1 VSHSDPTYVGNVQAV
16 TGALVRVRLREDLL
30 SALLL
35 VKGQSHRV
43 GQVGAFLRIP
53 LGYVQL
59 YGVCTEVGASAA
71 PPNMTFTGADGQGRW
86 LAIALF
92 GETIGEHF
100 ERGVSQFPTIDDE
113 VHLVT
118 AEDLRIIYGETA
130 GDDHLEIGHIASS
143 SGIAGGLGLN
153 KLLTRHCAVVGSTGS
168 GKSNMVGVLLEAL
181 ANPNLPSARVLV
193 IDPHG
198 EYASSVGTSGR
209 VFRVTPEST
218 DEQRL
223 FVPFWAL
230 PFDEFCDIALGQ
242 MQPGAE
248 SAVRDEVTA
257 RKMAAAAHLR
267 QRPPEEAVTADSPIP
282 FCIRQLWFDLDD
294 YERRTLADRTT
305 GRAAVLVRPGN
316 PDTLLSNIYPDPATG
331 NTAPFVGPR
340 RGISRQL
347 EVLRSRLSD
356 GRFRFLFSPGDRLT
370 PTEDGSINGDLHE
383 LAASWVGHDRPITV
397 LDVSGLPS
405 EVRGA
410 IIGTTL
416 RIVYD
421 LLFWSGDLPI
431 AGKQQPLLI
440 VLEEAHLYLPE
451 GTKSAAH
458 RTVTKIAKEGRKYG
472 VGLLVVTQR
481 PSEIDHTVLSQCG
494 TLVSLRLTNSGDRSV
509 VAAAMPDDLAGLSSM
524 LPALRTGEA
533 LVVGE
538 AVPIPTRIRIRRAR
552 QKIEGSDPHVSDAW
566 AVDPRPDSAHYST
579 AVARWRAQSL
589 VTELTDDEQVVS
601 DG

>member
-1 VSHSDPTYVGNVQAV
+1 MSHSDPTYVGDVQAV

-35 VKGQSHRV
+35 VEGQSHRV

-59 YGVCTEVGASAA
+59 YGVCTEVGATAA
-71 PPNMTFTGADGQGRW
+71 PPNMTFTGAEGQGRW
-86 LAIALF
+86 LALALF
-92 GETIGEHF
+92 GETIGKHF
-100 ERGVSQFPTIDDE
+100 ERGVSQFPTINDE

-118 AEDLRIIYGETA
+118 ADDLRIIYGETV
-130 GDDHLEIGHIASS
+130 GEDHLAIGHIAST

-153 KLLTRHCAVVGSTGS
+153 KLLTRHCAVVGSTGT

-181 ANPNLPSARVLV
+181 ADPGLPSARVLV

-198 EYASSVGTSGR
+198 EYATAVGTTGR
-209 VFRVTPEST
+209 VFRVTPESA
-218 DEQRL
+218 DDQRL
-223 FVPFWAL
+223 SVPFWAL
-230 PFDEFCDIALGQ
+230 PFDELCDIALGQ

-257 RKMAAAAHLR
+257 RKVAAAAKLP
-267 QRPPEEAVTADSPIP
+267 QPPPEEAITADSPIP
-282 FCIRQLWFDLDD
+282 FCIRRLWFDLDD
-294 YERRTLADRTT
+294 YERRTLADRAT
-305 GRAAVLVRPGN
+305 GQAATLVRVGN
-316 PDTLLSNIYPDPATG
+316 PDRLLSNVYPDPATG
-331 NTAPFVGPR
+331 NNAPFVGPR

-347 EVLRSRLSD
+347 ELLRSRLTD

-370 PTEDGSINGDLHE
+370 PTADGTISGDLDE
-383 LAASWVGHDRPITV
+383 LAASWVGHERPITV

-421 LLFWSGDLPI
+421 LLFWSGNLPI

-458 RTVTKIAKEGRKYG
+458 RTVTRIAKEGRKYG

-494 TLVSLRLTNSGDRSV
+494 TLVSLRLTNAGDRSV
-509 VAAAMPDDLAGLSSM
+509 VSAAMPDDLAGLSSM

-533 LVVGE
+533 LAVGE

-552 QKIEGSDPHVSDAW
+552 QKPEGSDPDVAEAW
-566 AVDPRPDSAHYST
+566 ASDPRPDAAHYAA

-589 VTELTDDEQVVS
+589 STRLARDGDD

>member
-1 VSHSDPTYVGNVQAV
+1 VSHFDPTYVGDVRAV
-16 TGALVRVRLREDLL
+16 TGAVVRVRLREDLL

-35 VKGQSHRV
+35 VEGQSHRV

-59 YGVCTEVGASAA
+59 FGVCTEVGATAA
-71 PPNMTFTGADGQGRW
+71 PPNVTFTAAEGQGRW

-92 GETIGEHF
+92 GETVGQHF
-100 ERGVSQFPTIDDE
+100 ERGVSQFPTIGDE

-118 AEDLRIIYGETA
+118 AEDLRVIYGETA

-153 KLLTRHCAVVGSTGS
+153 KLLTRHCAIVGSTGT
-168 GKSNMVGVLLEAL
+168 GKSNLVGVLLEAL
-181 ANPNLPSARVLV
+181 ADPSLPSARVLV

-198 EYASSVGTSGR
+198 EYGTAVGANGR
-209 VFRVTPEST
+209 VFKVTPENAIDS
-218 DEQRL
+218 QL

-230 PFDEFCDIALGQ
+230 PFDELCDIALGQ

-248 SAVRDEVTA
+248 SAVRDEVAA
-257 RKMAAAAHLR
+257 RKLAAAANLS
-267 QRPPEEAVTADSPIP
+267 RPPPQEAITADSPIP
-282 FCIRQLWFDLDD
+282 FCIRRLWFDLDD
-294 YERRTLADRTT
+294 YERRTLADRAT
-305 GRAAVLVRPGN
+305 GKAAALVRAGN
-316 PDTLLSNIYPDPATG
+316 PDSLLSNIYPDPATG

-347 EVLRSRLSD
+347 ELLRSRLSD
-356 GRFRFLFSPGDRLT
+356 GRFRFLFSPGDRLS
-370 PTEDGSINGDLHE
+370 PASDGTFSGDLDE

-458 RTVTKIAKEGRKYG
+458 RTVTRIAKEGRKYG

-494 TLVSLRLTNSGDRSV
+494 TLVSLRLTNAGDRSV
-509 VAAAMPDDLAGLSSM
+509 VAGAMPDDLAGLSSM

-533 LVVGE
+533 LAVGE

-552 QKIEGSDPHVSDAW
+552 QKPEGSDPDVAGAW
-566 AVDPRPDSAHYST
+566 ASDPRPDSIHYAT
-579 AVARWRAQSL
+579 AVARWRAQSF
-589 VTELTDDEQVVS
+589 VTGQSDDEEGDN

>member
-1 VSHSDPTYVGNVQAV
+1 MSHSDPTYVGDVQAV

-35 VKGQSHRV
+35 VEGQSHRV

-59 YGVCTEVGASAA
+59 FGVCTEVGATAA
-71 PPNMTFTGADGQGRW
+71 PPNMTFTGAEGQGRW
-86 LAIALF
+86 LALALF
-92 GETIGEHF
+92 GETIGKHF
-100 ERGVSQFPTIDDE
+100 ERGVSQFPTIGDE

-130 GDDHLEIGHIASS
+130 GEDHLEIGHIASS

-153 KLLTRHCAVVGSTGS
+153 KLLTRHCAVVGSTGT

-181 ANPNLPSARVLV
+181 ADPSLPSARVLV

-198 EYASSVGTSGR
+198 EFATAVGTSGR
-209 VFRVTPEST
+209 VFRVTPESAV
-218 DEQRL
+218 DQRL
-223 FVPFWAL
+223 VVPFWAL
-230 PFDEFCDIALGQ
+230 PFDELCDIALGQ

-257 RKMAAAAHLR
+257 RKVAAAANLP
-267 QRPPEEAVTADSPIP
+267 QPPPDEAITADSPIP
-282 FCIRQLWFDLDD
+282 FCIRRLWFDLDD
-294 YERRTLADRTT
+294 YERRTLADRAT
-305 GRAAVLVRPGN
+305 GRAATLVRVGN
-316 PDTLLSNIYPDPATG
+316 PDSLLSNIYPDPATG
-331 NTAPFVGPR
+331 NNAPFAGPR

-347 EVLRSRLSD
+347 ELLRSRLTD

-370 PTEDGSINGDLHE
+370 PTADGTVSGDLDE

-458 RTVTKIAKEGRKYG
+458 RTVTRIAKEGRKYG

-494 TLVSLRLTNSGDRSV
+494 TLVSLRLTNAGDRSV

-533 LVVGE
+533 LAVGE

-552 QKIEGSDPHVSDAW
+552 QKPEGSDPDVAGAW
-566 AVDPRPDSAHYST
+566 ASDPRPDAAHYAT

-589 VTELTDDEQVVS
+589 ITGLAGDGEGDD

>member
-1 VSHSDPTYVGNVQAV
+1 MSHSEPTYIGDVQAV

-35 VKGQSHRV
+35 VEGQSHRV

-59 YGVCTEVGASAA
+59 YGVCTEVGATAA
-71 PPNMTFTGADGQGRW
+71 PPNMTFTGAEGQGRW

-92 GETIGEHF
+92 GETIGQHF
-100 ERGVSQFPTIDDE
+100 ERGVSQFPTIGEE

-118 AEDLRIIYGETA
+118 AEDLRLIYGETA

-153 KLLTRHCAVVGSTGS
+153 KLLTRHCAVVGSTGT

-181 ANPNLPSARVLV
+181 ADPRLPSARVLV

-198 EYASSVGTSGR
+198 EYATAVGTRGR
-209 VFRVTPEST
+209 IFRVTPEST
-218 DEQRL
+218 DDEQL

-230 PFDEFCDIALGQ
+230 PFDELCDIALGQ
-242 MQPGAE
+242 MQLGAE
-248 SAVRDEVTA
+248 SAVRDEVIA
-257 RKMAAAAHLR
+257 RKVAAAINLP
-267 QRPPEEAVTADSPIP
+267 QPPPDQAITADSPIP
-282 FCIRQLWFDLDD
+282 FCIRRLWFDLDD
-294 YERRTLADRTT
+294 YERRTLSDRAT
-305 GRAAVLVRPGN
+305 GRPAALVRAGS
-316 PDTLLSNIYPDPATG
+316 PDSLLSNIYPDPATG
-331 NTAPFVGPR
+331 NSAPFVGPR

-347 EVLRSRLSD
+347 ELLRSRLTD
-356 GRFRFLFSPGDRLT
+356 GRFRFLFSPGDRLS
-370 PTEDGSINGDLHE
+370 PAGDGTIIGDLDE
-383 LAASWVGHDRPITV
+383 LATSWVGHDRPITV

-431 AGKQQPLLI
+431 AGRQQPLLI

-458 RTVTKIAKEGRKYG
+458 RTVTRIAKEGRKYG

-494 TLVSLRLTNSGDRSV
+494 TLVSLRLTNAGDRSV
-509 VAAAMPDDLAGLSSM
+509 VAGAMPDDLAGLSSI

-533 LVVGE
+533 LAVGE

-552 QKIEGSDPHVSDAW
+552 QKPEGSDPDVAGAW
-566 AVDPRPDSAHYST
+566 ASDPRPDSAHYAT

-589 VTELTDDEQVVS
+589 VAGLPYDKQGEDD
-601 DG
+601 G

>member
-1 VSHSDPTYVGNVQAV
+1 
-16 TGALVRVRLREDLL
+16 
-30 SALLL
+30 
-35 VKGQSHRV
+35 
-43 GQVGAFLRIP
+43 
-53 LGYVQL
+53 
-59 YGVCTEVGASAA
+59 
-71 PPNMTFTGADGQGRW
+71 MTFTGADGQGRW

-130 GDDHLEIGHIASS
+130 GEDQLEIGHIASS

-181 ANPNLPSARVLV
+181 ADPSLPSARVLV

-198 EYASSVGTSGR
+198 EYASAVGNSGR

-218 DEQRL
+218 DDQRL

-230 PFDEFCDIALGQ
+230 PFDELCDIALGQ

-248 SAVRDEVTA
+248 SAVRDEVSA
-257 RKMAAAAHLR
+257 RKMAAAANLR

-282 FCIRQLWFDLDD
+282 FCIRKLWFDLDD
-294 YERRTLADRTT
+294 YERHTLADRTT
-305 GRAAVLVRPGN
+305 GRAAALVRAGN
-316 PDTLLSNIYPDPATG
+316 PDSLLSNIYPDPATG

-347 EVLRSRLSD
+347 EVLRSRLAD

-370 PTEDGSINGDLHE
+370 PAEDGSISGDLHE

-494 TLVSLRLTNSGDRSV
+494 TLISLRLTNAGDRSV

-533 LVVGE
+533 LAVGE

-566 AVDPRPDSAHYST
+566 AVDPRPDSAHYAT

-589 VTELTDDEQVVS
+589 VTGVTNDEQGDS
-601 DG
+601 DD

>member
-1 VSHSDPTYVGNVQAV
+1 MSHSDPTYVGDVQAV

-35 VKGQSHRV
+35 VEGQSHRV

-59 YGVCTEVGASAA
+59 YGVCTEVGATAA
-71 PPNMTFTGADGQGRW
+71 PPNMTFTGAEGQGRW

-92 GETIGEHF
+92 GETIGKQF
-100 ERGVSQFPTIDDE
+100 ERGVSQFPTVGDE

-118 AEDLRIIYGETA
+118 AEDLRVIFGESV
-130 GDDHLEIGHIASS
+130 GEDHIEIGHIASS
-143 SGIAGGLGLN
+143 SGIPGGLGLN
-153 KLLTRHCAVVGSTGS
+153 KLLTRHCAVVGSTGT

-181 ANPNLPSARVLV
+181 ADPKLPSARVLV

-198 EYASSVGTSGR
+198 EYATAVGTSGR
-209 VFRVTPEST
+209 VFRVTPESA
-218 DEQRL
+218 DDQRL
-223 FVPFWAL
+223 YVPFWAL
-230 PFDEFCDIALGQ
+230 PFDELCDIALGQ

-257 RKMAAAAHLR
+257 RKVAAAAKLP
-267 QRPPEEAVTADSPIP
+267 QPPPEEAVTADSPVP
-282 FCIRQLWFDLDD
+282 FCMRRLWFDLDD
-294 YERRTLADRTT
+294 HERRTLADRAT
-305 GRAAVLVRPGN
+305 GQAAPLVRVGN
-316 PDTLLSNIYPDPATG
+316 PDSLLSNIYPDPATG
-331 NTAPFVGPR
+331 NNAPFAGPR

-347 EVLRSRLSD
+347 ELLRSRLTD

-370 PTEDGSINGDLHE
+370 PTADGTIRGDLDE
-383 LAASWVGHDRPITV
+383 LAASWVGHDLPITV

-410 IIGTTL
+410 MIGTTL

-458 RTVTKIAKEGRKYG
+458 RTVSRIAKEGRKYG

-494 TLVSLRLTNSGDRSV
+494 TLVSLRLTSAGDRSV
-509 VAAAMPDDLAGLSSM
+509 VSAAMPDDLAGLSSM

-533 LVVGE
+533 LAVGE
-538 AVPIPTRIRIRRAR
+538 AVPVPTRVRIRRAR
-552 QKIEGSDPHVSDAW
+552 QKPEGSDPDVAGAW
-566 AVDPRPDSAHYST
+566 SSDPRPDAAHYAA

-589 VTELTDDEQVVS
+589 ITGFAGDDEGVD

>member
-1 VSHSDPTYVGNVQAV
+1 MSHSDPTYVGDVQAV

-35 VKGQSHRV
+35 VEGQSHRV

-59 YGVCTEVGASAA
+59 YGICTEVGATAA
-71 PPNMTFTGADGQGRW
+71 PPNMTFTGAEGQGRW

-92 GETIGEHF
+92 GETIGKHF
-100 ERGVSQFPTIDDE
+100 ERGVSQFPTIGDE

-118 AEDLRIIYGETA
+118 AEDLRIIYGEA
-130 GDDHLEIGHIASS
+130 VGEDHLEIGHIASS

-153 KLLTRHCAVVGSTGS
+153 KLLTRHCAVVGSTGT

-181 ANPNLPSARVLV
+181 ADPRLPSARVLV

-198 EYASSVGTSGR
+198 EYATAVGTTGR
-209 VFRVTPEST
+209 VFRVTPESA
-218 DEQRL
+218 DDQRL
-223 FVPFWAL
+223 LVPYWAL
-230 PFDEFCDIALGQ
+230 PFDELCDIALGQ

-257 RKMAAAAHLR
+257 RKAAAAANLR
-267 QRPPEEAVTADSPIP
+267 QPPPEEAITADSPIP
-282 FCIRQLWFDLDD
+282 FCLRRLWFDLDD
-294 YERRTLADRTT
+294 YERRTLADRAT
-305 GRAAVLVRPGN
+305 GRAATLVRVGSPN
-316 PDTLLSNIYPDPATG
+316 SLLSNTYPDPASG
-331 NTAPFVGPR
+331 NIAPFAGPR

-347 EVLRSRLSD
+347 ELLRSRLTD

-370 PTEDGSINGDLHE
+370 PTADGTISGDLDE
-383 LAASWVGHDRPITV
+383 LATSWVGHDRPITV

-451 GTKSAAH
+451 GAKSAAH
-458 RTVTKIAKEGRKYG
+458 RTVTRIAKEGRKYG

-494 TLVSLRLTNSGDRSV
+494 TLVSLRLTNAGDRSV
-509 VAAAMPDDLAGLSSM
+509 VSTAMPDDLAGLSSM

-533 LVVGE
+533 LAVGE
-538 AVPIPTRIRIRRAR
+538 AVPIPTRIRVRRAR
-552 QKIEGSDPHVSDAW
+552 QKPEGSDPDVAEAW
-566 AVDPRPDSAHYST
+566 ATDPRPDAAHYGA

-589 VTELTDDEQVVS
+589 ITSLTRDEDGDD

>member
-35 VKGQSHRV
+35 VEGQSHRV
-43 GQVGAFLRIP
+43 GQIGAFLRVP

-71 PPNMTFTGADGQGRW
+71 PPNMTFTGAEGQGRW

-100 ERGVSQFPTIDDE
+100 ERGVSQFPTIGDE

-118 AEDLRIIYGETA
+118 AEDLRVIYGEAA
-130 GDDHLEIGHIASS
+130 GNDHLEIGHIASN

-153 KLLTRHCAVVGSTGS
+153 KLLTRHCAVVGSTGT
-168 GKSNMVGVLLEAL
+168 GKSNMIGVLLEAL
-181 ANPNLPSARVLV
+181 ADPSLPSARVLV

-198 EYASSVGTSGR
+198 EYATAVGSSGR
-209 VFRVTPEST
+209 VFRVAPEST
-218 DEQRL
+218 DDQRL

-230 PFDEFCDIALGQ
+230 PFDELCDIALGQ

-257 RKMAAAAHLR
+257 RKVSAAANLP
-267 QRPPEEAVTADSPIP
+267 QPPPEEAVTSDSPIP
-282 FCIRQLWFDLDD
+282 FCIRRLWFDLDD
-294 YERRTLADRTT
+294 YERRTLADRAT
-305 GRAAVLVRPGN
+305 GRAAALVREGN
-316 PDTLLSNIYPDPATG
+316 PDSLLSNTYPDPATG
-331 NTAPFVGPR
+331 NTAPFLGPR

-347 EVLRSRLSD
+347 ELLRSRLAD
-356 GRFRFLFSPGDRLT
+356 GRFHFLFSPGDRLS
-370 PTEDGSINGDLHE
+370 PAGDGTISGDLHE

-440 VLEEAHLYLPE
+440 VLEEAHLFLPE
-451 GTKSAAH
+451 GTTSAAH
-458 RTVTKIAKEGRKYG
+458 RMVRRIAKEGRKYG

-481 PSEIDHTVLSQCG
+481 PSEIDRTVLSQCG
-494 TLVSLRLTNSGDRSV
+494 TLVSLRLTNAGDRSV

-533 LVVGE
+533 LAVGE

-552 QKIEGSDPHVSDAW
+552 QKIEGSDPDVSEAW
-566 AVDPRPDSAHYST
+566 ALDPRPDSAHYAT

-589 VTELTDDEQVVS
+589 VTGSGDEGER
-601 DG
+601 DENG